1 MTFLSA
7 GLLGGLLLA
16 TVPIIIH
23 ILNRRRF
30 QVIDWPPMKYL
41 KLTLKKNRKRIR
53 IEQMILLAMRVLA
66 VVLLILA
73 VARPVISQGSLSK
86 LMPGKARVSR
96 VIVIDDSLSMG
107 YTTAGRTA
115 FEMAQQAA
123 SEVIKNAGGQDALTL
138 VVTSAPERP
147 LVKEASMQDGAKYAG
162 MVAGLRVTDTANH
175 WGETLEAVRTAL
187 GAATFSNKEVVI
199 LTDLRASGWGG
210 GKGDEDVT
218 RAANE
223 LAAERVPVRIIDVGD
238 RRTENVALT
247 NFELEDAIPLPD
259 QPMHLMATI
268 ENKSASAVENG
279 QAILSVDGDNRPVLL
294 PTLTGGGTT
303 EVPLTVTVTSPGAHT
318 LALSLAK
325 DALPADGTRYLAV
338 TVRPTVSVLL
348 VDGAPSAQ
356 AFESETDFLAL
367 AYSVGARPWNAQ
379 RVGELDVRHLLSG
392 ASGIPDVVVLANVP
406 SLTGEQV
413 SGLEKLVEK
422 GMGLMIFTGDQVDAE
437 AWNGR
442 VYRGG
447 KGLLPARLDRVAET
461 PTGGIAIEKDAQS
474 PLAAMGKL
482 LPAALARVR
491 TRQYTTV
498 EGGGAVL
505 GEGVSVLARWNNAE
519 NPPAV
524 MEKVFGKGRVLLF
537 TTTAGKKW
545 TDWPLDPTYVLG
557 MRSAALGI
565 ARSQELGGSVEAG
578 EKLRLTFEAGKSVL
592 DPHVTTG
599 ESKTPESVEV
609 ETVNGGGTNV
619 TYEKTVRAGI
629 YTVSWRDEKSKPM
642 SAQFAVNPPVAESA
656 LEPLTE
662 AQLAGLMGNLKPVVQ
677 RYDVK
682 GIGADVPP
690 RELWRPLATI
700 LLFLMAAEA
709 AFAAWVG
716 RER

>member
-210 GKGDEDVT
+210 GKGGDEDVT

-247 NFELEDAIPLPD
+247 KFELEDAIPLPD
-259 QPMHLMATI
+259 QPMHLTATI
-268 ENKSASAVENG
+268 ENKS
-279 QAILSVDGDNRPVLL
+279 D
-294 PTLTGGGTT
+294 GGG
-303 EVPLTVTVTSPGAHT
+303 GF
-318 LALSLAK
+318 
-325 DALPADGTRYLAV
+325 R
-338 TVRPTVSVLL
+338 
-348 VDGAPSAQ
+348 
-356 AFESETDFLAL
+356 
-367 AYSVGARPWNAQ
+367 
-379 RVGELDVRHLLSG
+379 
-392 ASGIPDVVVLANVP
+392 
-406 SLTGEQV
+406 
-413 SGLEKLVEK
+413 
-422 GMGLMIFTGDQVDAE
+422 MGRRF
-437 AWNGR
+437 
-442 VYRGG
+442 
-447 KGLLPARLDRVAET
+447 
-461 PTGGIAIEKDAQS
+461 
-474 PLAAMGKL
+474 
-482 LPAALARVR
+482 
-491 TRQYTTV
+491 
-498 EGGGAVL
+498 
-505 GEGVSVLARWNNAE
+505 
-519 NPPAV
+519 
-524 MEKVFGKGRVLLF
+524 
-537 TTTAGKKW
+537 
-545 TDWPLDPTYVLG
+545 
-557 MRSAALGI
+557 
-565 ARSQELGGSVEAG
+565 
-578 EKLRLTFEAGKSVL
+578 
-592 DPHVTTG
+592 
-599 ESKTPESVEV
+599 
-609 ETVNGGGTNV
+609 
-619 TYEKTVRAGI
+619 
-629 YTVSWRDEKSKPM
+629 
-642 SAQFAVNPPVAESA
+642 
-656 LEPLTE
+656 
-662 AQLAGLMGNLKPVVQ
+662 
-677 RYDVK
+677 
-682 GIGADVPP
+682 
-690 RELWRPLATI
+690 
-700 LLFLMAAEA
+700 
-709 AFAAWVG
+709 
-716 RER
+716 